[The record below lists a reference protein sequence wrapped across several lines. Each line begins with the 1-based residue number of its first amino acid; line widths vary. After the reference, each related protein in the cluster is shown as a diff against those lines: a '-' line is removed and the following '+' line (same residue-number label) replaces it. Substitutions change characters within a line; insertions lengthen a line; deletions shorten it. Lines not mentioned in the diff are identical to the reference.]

1 MPKTESHY
9 LRAALEVAK
18 TEKDEYLSGRIA
30 VMADGEARG
39 TNNRQLIRAGAG
51 LKPDANGE
59 KPALVVNLQP
69 VAHVVL
75 RGRSREVTLAGE
87 PNGVVT
93 VESGDTAVSVSETNW
108 LTFPDFSVV
117 NRKLKGGAKTRLRL
131 SSEEMTVLA
140 RAAKAAAGNQEAVI
154 EFRIDDDADKPV
166 GFNVWAMN
174 GGETVAYG
182 AIMQVNKRPCMEG
195 K

>member
-18 TEKDEYLSGRIA
+18 TAKDEYPSGLIA

-39 TNNRQLIRAGAG
+39 TNSRQLIRAGAG

-69 VAHVVL
+69 VAHVAL

-93 VESGDTAVSVSETNW
+93 VESGDTAVSVSETNG
-108 LTFPDFSVV
+108 LTFPDFSIM
-117 NRKLKGGAKTRLRL
+117 NRKLKGGAKTRLLL

-166 GFNVWAMN
+166 GFNVRAMN

-182 AIMQVNKRPCMEG
+182 AIMQVGERP
-195 K
+195 